1 MDDNNMIKEQL
12 LASMLEYEKYNKLIK
27 YIDTLTVYT
36 ATLDPDRKY
45 VKTTKKEIAQIKS
58 ALPILNSLVRDV
70 NKSSRTQCLKDA
82 LIERLTT
89 MIDAYNRV
97 LEHNVDTPKAKPS
110 IYAPLYKLWN
120 IKED

>member
-12 LASMLEYEKYNKLIK
+12 LASMLEYEKYNKLIE

-36 ATLDPDRKY
+36 AMMDPDRKF
-45 VKTTKKEIAQIKS
+45 VKTTKKDIAKIKS
-58 ALPILNSLVRDV
+58 ALPILNSLLRDV

-82 LIERLTT
+82 LIERLTI

-97 LEHNVDTPKAKPS
+97 LAYNVDTPKAKPS
-110 IYAPLYKLWN
+110 IFAPLHKLFN
-120 IKED
+120 IKD